1 MDNYNNNLLKFI
13 NYLNNE
19 RVNVKNK
26 INLLEVLEYHL
37 KNRTYNISMYIQP
50 LEDSFTKEELESL
63 YKYNYASILPKKKEM
78 YTTKLSMLEALLNKL
93 DNKDKLDEYIKT
105 TEFISLL
112 KESNLSNEEQA
123 RVVYQINCINIS
135 IIDKVIT
142 KKDQLRININNLRS
156 KLKNLITESLDILN
170 KISTIIDR
178 DYLNNDRIGITIK
191 SLAESLTEELD
202 LAKYI
207 LDNEVELSRM
217 KEIED
222 TDNLLNESINNIT
235 FILDNLS
242 KLVSPLFEDK
252 PSQIEE
258 KEPQYSEYKIV
269 YLTDENDLPFIYCSD
284 KDSLE
289 LIADLKKGLLSTNG
303 GVRLVKGI
311 DSVKEN
317 VCVRIKQKE
326 SLPSVSYL
334 KINNFILV
342 IAIDKL
348 DNIYKETTRLCN
360 KYSSIIE
367 RIIEEIN
374 NLPLPL
380 LHKAD
385 LLEESILSKVEKRGK

>member
-1 MDNYNNNLLKFI
+1 MDNYNNDLLKFI
-13 NYLNNE
+13 NYLNSE

-50 LEDSFTKEELESL
+50 LEDIFTKEELESL
-63 YKYNYASILPKKKEM
+63 YKYNYDSILPKKKEM
-78 YTTKLSMLEALLNKL
+78 YTTKLSMIEALLSKL
-93 DNKDKLDEYIKT
+93 DSKDKLDEYIKT

-142 KKDQLRININNLRS
+142 KKGQLRININNLKT
-156 KLKNLITESLDILN
+156 KLENLIIESLDILN
-170 KISTIIDR
+170 KISTTIDR

-191 SLAESLTEELD
+191 SLAESLNEEVD

-207 LDNEVELSRM
+207 LDNEIELSRM

-222 TDNLLNESINNIT
+222 TDNLLTECINNIT

-242 KLVSPLFEDK
+242 ELVSPLFEDK
-252 PSQIEE
+252 SSQLEE
-258 KEPQYSEYKIV
+258 KETQYSENKIV
-269 YLTDENDLPFIYCSD
+269 YLTDENNLPFINCSG

-289 LIADLKKGLLSTNG
+289 LITDLKKGLLNNNS

-317 VCVRIKQKE
+317 VFVRIRQKE
-326 SLPSVSYL
+326 SLPSISYL

-342 IAIDKL
+342 IAIDEL

-360 KYSSIIE
+360 KYSIQIE

-385 LLEESILSKVEKRGK
+385 LLEESILSKVGKRGK